1 MINNLLEYPEY
12 NVFRAVTGS
21 TSVFPNGATGT
32 PTSASFP
39 TKGTIPIARTMTG
52 TIATTDNIVRG
63 TSTLFESEF
72 KIGDFLYNGDKSV
85 RKITKILS
93 DTLMELEAEFVAD
106 LAGGTAAL
114 KCEPQIFKVIQVE
127 NSSAN
132 AAELQ
137 EAPFA
142 AGSRVILWGA
152 PIAYDALTGTLAFTV
167 SK

>member
-1 MINNLLEYPEY
+1 
-12 NVFRAVTGS
+12 
-21 TSVFPNGATGT
+21 
-32 PTSASFP
+32 
-39 TKGTIPIARTMTG
+39 MTG
-52 TIATTDNIVRG
+52 TISTTGNVVRG
-63 TSTLFESEF
+63 TSTLFENEF
-72 KIGDFLYNGDKSV
+72 KVGDFLYNGDKAV

-93 DTLMELEAEFVAD
+93 NILMELEATFVAD
-106 LAGGTAAL
+106 LAGGTVAR
-114 KCEPQIFKVIQVE
+114 KCEPQVYKVIQVE